1 MDYSIE
7 FNDIVKRYRIGKSV
21 SSVRDIFR
29 KSEEPQFHYAVN
41 GVSFQLKPGES
52 MGIIGPNGAGKTTTL
67 KLLSGVTK
75 PTSGEIAVNGRFS
88 ALIELGAGFHP
99 DLTGRE
105 NVYLNGTI
113 LGMSRAEITER
124 FDDIL
129 DFAGIGA
136 FIDTPVKRYSSG
148 MYARLGFS
156 IAAHVDPD
164 VLLVDEVLAVG
175 DFAFR
180 AKCYKRMDDLRAK
193 GTSLIFVTHDMD
205 AVRRVCDQGMVM
217 YGGESIFR
225 GTSAEA
231 VVAYSDVVRQ
241 AAKKAAQQKDMSNV
255 ENGLAQRVMSF
266 AADIQNV
273 SMLNSAGELAT
284 SFEPGDEATI
294 VVEFDANQDIKSPVF
309 AFTIRKPDGTLV
321 YDATTQWLNIETPSF
336 KAGDAGRAEYKI
348 KLNILEGT
356 YDIGVDMASHDLDC
370 YIDRIERAMGF
381 AVVNG
386 DGAKGIA
393 DMQPAFN
400 FSTTGQTKDDKTIK
414 DELPQS

>member
-1 MDYSIE
+1 MEYSIE
-7 FNDIVKRYRIGKSV
+7 FIDIIKRYKLGKSV
-21 SSVRDIFR
+21 TSVRDVFR
-29 KSEEPQFHYAVN
+29 NIGTSSQAEYHYAVN
-41 GVSFQLKPGES
+41 GVNFRLKRGES
-52 MGIIGPNGAGKTTTL
+52 LGIIGPNGAGKTTTL

-75 PTSGEIAVNGRFS
+75 PTSGYISVNGRFS

-129 DFAGIGA
+129 DFAGIGD

-205 AVRRVCDQGMVM
+205 AVRRVCDRGMVM
-217 YGGESIFR
+217 YSGKSVFE

-231 VVAYSDVVRQ
+231 VVAYSEVVRK
-241 AAKKAAQQKDMSNV
+241 AAKEASKEAASSSSKPG

-266 AADIQNV
+266 AADITNV
-273 SMLNSAGELAT
+273 SMFNSAGENVT
-284 SFEPGDEATI
+284 TFEPGDEAKI
-294 VVEFDANQDIKSPVF
+294 VVTFDVNKDMQSPVC
-309 AFTIRKPDGTLV
+309 AFSIRQPDGTLV
-321 YDATTQWLNIETPSF
+321 YDATTRWLDIDTPNYT
-336 KAGDAGRAEYKI
+336 AGEQGKVEYNV
-348 KLNILEGT
+348 KLNLVEGV
-356 YDIGVDMASHDLDC
+356 YNIGADLASHDLSC
-370 YIDRIERAMGF
+370 YVDRVEQAMGF
-381 AVVNG
+381 AIVNG
-386 DGAKGIA
+386 SGAKGIA
-393 DMQPAFN
+393 DLETVVSFN
-400 FSTTGQTKDDKTIK
+400 KKDMVTT
-414 DELPQS
+414 

>member
-7 FNDIVKRYRIGKSV
+7 FNDIVKRYKLGKTV
-21 SSVRDIFR
+21 TSVRDIF
-29 KSEEPQFHYAVN
+29 KNWGAGSKPEYHYAVN

-52 MGIIGPNGAGKTTTL
+52 LGIIGPNGAGKTTTL

-75 PTSGEIAVNGRFS
+75 PTSGLINVNGRFS

-129 DFAGIGA
+129 DFAGIGE

-205 AVRRVCDQGMVM
+205 AVRRVCDRGMVM
-217 YGGESIFR
+217 YSGKSVFE

-231 VVAYSDVVRQ
+231 VVAYSDVIRQ
-241 AAKKAAQQKDMSNV
+241 AAKKASQEAESKKKSSKPG

-266 AADIQNV
+266 AADINNV
-273 SMLNSAGELAT
+273 SMFNADGQNVT
-284 SFEPGDEATI
+284 TFEPGEEATI
-294 VVEFDANQDIKSPVF
+294 VVTFDVNKDMESPVF
-309 AFTIRKPDGTLV
+309 AFSIRQPDGSLV
-321 YDATTQWLNIETPSF
+321 YDATTRWLDLDTPSY
-336 KAGDAGRAEYKI
+336 KAGETGQVSYKV
-348 KLNILEGT
+348 KLNLIEGV
-356 YDIGVDMASHDLDC
+356 YNIGADLASHDLSS
-370 YIDRIERAMGF
+370 YIDRVEQAMGF
-381 AVVNG
+381 AIVNG
-386 DGAKGIA
+386 SGAKGVA
-393 DMQPAFN
+393 DL
-400 FSTTGQTKDDKTIK
+400 QTVVSFDLV
-414 DELPQS
+414 EVERV

>member
-1 MDYSIE
+1 MEYSIE
-7 FNDIVKRYRIGKSV
+7 FNNIVKRYRLGQSV
-21 SSVRDIFR
+21 TSIRDMVKNVGR
-29 KSEEPQFHYAVN
+29 RSEPEFHYAVN
-41 GVSFQLKPGES
+41 GVDFQLKRGES
-52 MGIIGPNGAGKTTTL
+52 LGIIGPNGAGKTTTL

-75 PTSGEIAVNGRFS
+75 PTSGVIKVNGRFS

-129 DFAGIGA
+129 EFAGIGQ

-217 YGGESIFR
+217 YGGEAIFR

-241 AAKKAAQQKDMSNV
+241 AAKKASQEKDLSKV
-255 ENGLAQRVMSF
+255 ENGLAQRVMTF

-273 SMLNSAGELAT
+273 SMLNSQGELVT
-284 SFEPGDEATI
+284 THEPGDEATI
-294 VVEFDANQDIKSPVF
+294 VVEFDVNKDIKSPVF
-309 AFTIRKPDGTLV
+309 AFTIRRPDGTLV
-321 YDATTQWLNIETPSF
+321 YDATTQWLDIETPSY
-336 KAGDAGRAEYKI
+336 KAGQAGRVEYKI
-348 KLNILEGT
+348 KLNLIEGV
-356 YDIGVDMASHDLDC
+356 YDIGVDMATYDLDS

-381 AVVNG
+381 AIVNG
-386 DGAKGIA
+386 SGAKGIA
-393 DMQPAFN
+393 DLQTTFN
-400 FSTTGQTKDDKTIK
+400 FPKPESEDTVK
-414 DELPQS
+414 S